1 MSPLPIPSFFQ
12 PEKVGELWR
21 VPYEDRVQEATAWAK
36 EYQISEACNDAK
48 KVSLFLVDVQNTFCL
63 PDFELYVGGRDGQ
76 GAVNDNRRLAKFI
89 YQNLNRISKI
99 CLTMD
104 THRAMQ
110 IFHAA
115 FLVDAEGNHPPAY
128 TTISVDDLESNRW
141 RFNPALAPRFEIT
154 PEIGQE
160 RLLHYAKRLASK
172 GKYAWTIWPYH
183 AMLGG
188 VGHAI
193 TPAIEEAV
201 LFHSIARKTQ
211 ADFKIKGEEPFTEH
225 YSALG
230 PEVLTGPRGEKLGE
244 RDTSL
249 VDNLKDVDA
258 LIIAGQ
264 AKSHCVAWT
273 VADLL
278 AEIEKRD
285 PSLAQKIYLLE
296 DCTSPVVTPAMDFT
310 DQADAAFERFAQAGM
325 HIVRSTDD
333 IQTWGEIF
341 R

>member
-1 MSPLPIPSFFQ
+1 MSTLPVPSFFQ
-12 PEKVGELWR
+12 PETVGELWR
-21 VPYEDRVQEATAWAK
+21 VPYEARVREATDWAK
-36 EYQISEACNDAK
+36 THQITDAAKDEK
-48 KVSLFLVDVQNTFCL
+48 KVSLFLVDLQNTFCL
-63 PDFELYVGGRDGQ
+63 PDFELYVGGRSGQ

-89 YQNLNRISKI
+89 YQNLDRISSI

-128 TTISVDDLESNRW
+128 TMISVDDLASSRW
-141 RFNPALAPRFEIT
+141 QFNPALATQFEIT
-154 PEIGQE
+154 PEAGQE
-160 RLLHYAKRLASK
+160 RLLHYAKRLERK

-193 TPAIEEAV
+193 TPTIEEAV

-211 ADFKIKGEEPFTEH
+211 ADFRIKGEEPFSEH

-230 PEVLTGPRGEKLGE
+230 PEVLTGPHGEKLGE

-249 VDNLKDVDA
+249 VDNLEEVDA

-273 VADLL
+273 VEDLL
-278 AEIEKRD
+278 AEIQKRD
-285 PSLAQKIYLLE
+285 ASLAKKVYLLE

-325 HIVRSTDD
+325 RIVRSTDD
-333 IQTWGEIF
+333 IRTWGETF